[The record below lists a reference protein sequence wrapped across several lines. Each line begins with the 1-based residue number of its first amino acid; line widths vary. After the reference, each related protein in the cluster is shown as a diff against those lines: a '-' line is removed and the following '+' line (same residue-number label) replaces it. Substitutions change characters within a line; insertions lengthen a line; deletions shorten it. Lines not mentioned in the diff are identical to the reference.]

1 MKRLRFLGYS
11 SYRVGFSG
19 VSPSTVG
26 RVSAKETGRPH
37 DHRSRISRISD
48 RRSATAMT
56 SDRHCRH
63 NRQRHCHLL
72 HQSHGS
78 HHKRHQH
85 QLQDRGRC
93 RGPPLVAV
101 VALWAAVACIT
112 VPTASPSPATGDMS
126 LLTMQRIKSYVDD
139 TCTLDP
145 HCQWTWDPLP
155 NGLRNVSSDE
165 AVAVMPED
173 YLFPPG
179 DDAEKPGQ
187 RGKCPHANIKL
198 VTLQGAD

>member
-1 MKRLRFLGYS
+1 MPLMKSPRFLGYS
-11 SYRVGFSG
+11 SYRVGFLG

-26 RVSAKETGRPH
+26 RLSSEETGRSHVPEV
-37 DHRSRISRISD
+37 SRISYL
-48 RRSATAMT
+48 RSATAMT
-56 SDRHCRH
+56 SDHHCSLH
-63 NRQRHCHLL
+63 

-78 HHKRHQH
+78 HHKRHRH
-85 QLQDRGRC
+85 QLHHRSRC
-93 RGPPLVAV
+93 RGPALVAI
-101 VALWAAVACIT
+101 VALWVAVACFT

-165 AVAVMPED
+165 ALAAMPND

-179 DDAEKPGQ
+179 EDAEKPGQ
-187 RGKCPHANIKL
+187 RGKCPRIQIL
-198 VTLQGAD
+198 G